1 MRVRCIRQSAP
12 AACLVRSFAQVKDHP
27 DYARFFKML
36 AVGVPAQA
44 VRNKMALEGISPDL
58 LDTPDAPLPS

>member
-1 MRVRCIRQSAP
+1 VR
-12 AACLVRSFAQVKDHP
+12 DHP

-44 VRNKMALEGISPDL
+44 VRNKMGLEGLNAAL
-58 LDTPDAPLPS
+58 LDTPDAPFPG

>member
-1 MRVRCIRQSAP
+1 MW
-12 AACLVRSFAQVKDHP
+12 LLAQVKEHP

-44 VRNKMALEGISPDL
+44 VRNKMALEGFSPDL